1 MQKAAHITVRV
12 LPAMRERIERLADAL
27 GRPKSYVIENALSSY
42 LDANEW
48 QIAAIREAVAEADS
62 PGAEWIEHEKVG
74 AKWKAKVR
82 ED

>member
-48 QIAAIREAVAEADS
+48 QIAAIREAVAEAES
-62 PGAEWIEHEKVG
+62 PDAELIEQEKVE

>member
-12 LPAMRERIERLADAL
+12 QPTMRERIERLADAL

-48 QIAAIREAVAEADS
+48 QIAAIREAVAEAES
-62 PGAEWIEHEKVG
+62 PDAEWIEHEKVE